1 MPASLKT
8 ALDSRLQC
16 IHKQL
21 VRLILRQW
29 IVNIPQRGGQ
39 AAVSQQLPYAVQRD
53 AGRVQIAGKGFPYLM
68 AGFDWHTL
76 GAGVFPQKRRNAARR
91 DPLSIPHE
99 NIV

>member
-68 AGFDWHTL
+68 AGFDWHTPVSYTHL
-76 GAGVFPQKRRNAARR
+76 DVYKRQGRDSGGAGGA
-91 DPLSIPHE
+91 D
-99 NIV
+99 